1 MVRSH
6 MKSREGNSSM
16 VRFFISKCQCSQ
28 ILKSNDKCLTLCL
41 HIAVNDEEVNTLQV
55 LDGYY

>member
-1 MVRSH
+1 

-28 ILKSNDKCLTLCL
+28 VLKSNDKCLTLCL